1 MKNLKL
7 NLLLIAV
14 AAVALGGCKGLS
26 KMAENS
32 SPDQYKVTPNPLET
46 HAGQVEMTVNVTF
59 PEKFFNK
66 KATVVATPV
75 LKYDGGQT
83 EFEPTTLQGESVE
96 ANNKVIPY
104 AGGSYSYTGKIPYK
118 PEMMKAV
125 LYMEMT
131 AQIGTK
137 KSLEIPAIPIATGV
151 VATPTLVKVDPQ
163 AIAMSDNFV
172 RVTPDAF
179 TAEILYV
186 INKADV
192 RASELKKQEVAD
204 FQNKVKEAGVNERVD
219 IKGAK
224 ISSYASPDGAV
235 DLNTKLSD
243 NRGKSAQDYLAK
255 TLKKLNIEGSDAQQF
270 LQVVATAEDWD
281 GFKKQM
287 EASTIKDKELI
298 LRVLSMYSDPE
309 VREKE
314 IKNIAAAYTEIKD
327 DVLPKLR
334 RSQMTINVEKVGYSD
349 DELKTLAVSNPDS
362 LNVEELLYAAK
373 LTEGNEAKLAIYQKA
388 AAKFPEDV
396 RPINNVGYVYIQ
408 LGKVAEAKA
417 AFEKAK
423 SIKETDVVKNN
434 LGVIALMEGDAA
446 KAEELF
452 TAAMSAG
459 DAVNYNLG
467 IIKIQKA
474 DYAAAVN
481 YFGNKPS
488 FNAALAQV
496 CNKQTEKAISTLDA
510 IGETDNSWVYYL
522 KAVAGARA
530 GREELVIQN
539 LRLALEKDT
548 KGEIKAYALKD
559 AEFRNFVANEAFIAL
574 VK

>member
-14 AAVALGGCKGLS
+14 AAIAFGGCKGLS
-26 KMAENS
+26 KMVENS
-32 SPDQYKVTPNPLET
+32 SPDQYKVQPNPLET

-59 PEKFFNK
+59 PEKYFNK
-66 KATVVATPV
+66 KAIVTATPV

-83 EFEPTTLQGESVE
+83 EFEPTVLQGESVE

-118 PEMMKAV
+118 PEMLQSKLV
-125 LYMEMT
+125 MEMS
-131 AQIGTK
+131 AQLGK
-137 KSLEIPAIPIATGV
+137 KSVDIPAIPIAIGV
-151 VATPTLVKVDPQ
+151 IATPTLVHADPQ
-163 AIAMSDNFV
+163 AILMSDNFQ
-172 RVTPDAF
+172 RITPDAYA
-179 TAEILYV
+179 AEILYV

-192 RASELKKQEVAD
+192 RSTELKKQEITD
-204 FQNKVKEAGVNERVD
+204 LNNKLASASTNEKVD

-243 NRGKSAQDYLAK
+243 NRGKSAQEYLSK
-255 TLKKLNIEGSDAQQF
+255 TLKKLKIEGSDAQQF
-270 LQVVATAEDWD
+270 LQVVATAEDWE
-281 GFKKQM
+281 GFKKLM

-327 DVLPKLR
+327 EVLPKLR
-334 RSQMTINVEKVGYSD
+334 RSQMTINIEKVGYSD
-349 DELKTLAVSNPDS
+349 EELTQLASTNPDT
-362 LNVEELLYAAK
+362 LNIEELLYAAK
-373 LTEGNEAKLAIYQKA
+373 LTQDNAAKLAIYQKA
-388 AAKFPEDV
+388 AAKYPQDV
-396 RPINNVGYVYIQ
+396 RAINNVGYVQ
-408 LGKVAEAKA
+408 LQMDKKAEAKA
-417 AFEKAK
+417 SFEKAK
-423 SIKETDVVKNN
+423 SIKENDIVKNN
-434 LGVIALMEGDAA
+434 LGVIAMLDGDVA

-467 IIKIQKA
+467 IIKIKQGK
-474 DYAAAVN
+474 YTEAVN

-488 FNAALAQV
+488 FNAALAQL
-496 CNKQTEKAISTLDA
+496 CNKETEKAIATLNA
-510 IGETDNSWVYYL
+510 LGEVDCPWVYYL

-530 GREELVIQN
+530 NREELVIQN
-539 LRLALEKDT
+539 LRLALEKDK

-559 AEFRNFVANEAFIAL
+559 AEFRNYIANEAFLAL